1 MDLPLTRRFIG
12 SIPHLGSLV
21 AIAAQN
27 TASPHPHEHWGAIG
41 AMAKSQAEDLGQF
54 QLLYRLDLRPGETF
68 RCSTCGV
75 EGKGLAWEF
84 TNPLTWE
91 RARFSSLLM
100 HAFLVHEQME
110 IRENLVSVDDLPR
123 GVRTL
128 RLDPRELFRVMRGA
142 DVPSDV
148 LTELENAQLGAGGSL

>member
-21 AIAAQN
+21 SIAAQG

-41 AMAKSQAEDLGQF
+41 EIARSQAVDLGNF
-54 QLLYRLDLRPGETF
+54 QLLYRLDLRPSETF
-68 RCSTCGV
+68 RCPECGV

-84 TNPLTWE
+84 TNPLTGV

-100 HAFLVHEQME
+100 HAFLVHDRME
-110 IRENLVSVDDLPR
+110 TEEDLLSVDDVPR
-123 GVRTL
+123 GRRTL
-128 RLDPRELFRVMRGA
+128 RIDPRDLFRVMRGA

-148 LTELENAQLGAGGSL
+148 LEELEQAQGEPA